1 MGKILLVIG
10 VLSAS
15 LAIATDARA
24 QTPVIDSANLAQNI
38 QTAAQAIVAVE
49 QLKAQLNQL
58 QQTYQMFTNPT
69 DIMSMATG
77 MENQTIENPMP
88 AANSLSGLVGGQT
101 PSSGAA
107 QTFYNQNHVYSPTD
121 GSAASDQ
128 LNGNATAISNIQG
141 IAATN
146 LSAIQQRL
154 QDLPNLE
161 ADLNAA
167 TSITQVDAINGR
179 IAAESQFVQ
188 GQQAQATNLQVLATE
203 QQASLQQQQQEQ
215 FNEDMTNG
223 QAEMQQ
229 AAAADGAQQ

>member
-1 MGKILLVIG
+1 
-10 VLSAS
+10 
-15 LAIATDARA
+15 
-24 QTPVIDSANLAQNI
+24 
-38 QTAAQAIVAVE
+38 
-49 QLKAQLNQL
+49 
-58 QQTYQMFTNPT
+58 
-69 DIMSMATG
+69 
-77 MENQTIENPMP
+77 MP
-88 AANSLSGLVGGQT
+88 AANALSGLVGGQT